1 MKKSVLMAALVA
13 AVALVGYASSRYNSA
28 GARTDWYYH
37 SNGNVQLCICP
48 GLYEYQ
54 PNQWPSNTWLY
65 PNSYSGYYYLYES
78 GIWVGTDSQGPLKV
92 SESAHNGGEYHSVVE
107 LVMSDDAGWPDGV
120 PLFAD
125 LDSDERCDDSNA
137 GENGPI
143 GIEVERHGYS
153 FSAPPKDD
161 FIGFQYKI
169 YNLSGG
175 YLANVYVSRFADFD
189 LGGSGYD
196 CTDDLVGFDQGRQ
209 MPYMYDEDGDPSGYI
224 SIICPQ
230 GTPLGSKAY
239 VDTPDDDAG
248 KFQYMQYSDWDV
260 KQTPN
265 DWRVMYN
272 TGPYTSPV
280 DSYITVAFVTVSGDD
295 LADLQANADAAMDSY
310 PGDTGTVN
318 IVPSSVGR
326 VKALYR

>member
-1 MKKSVLMAALVA
+1 MKMRIVLLFITVA
-13 AVALVGYASSRYNSA
+13 VTLVGYTYSKYL
-28 GARTDWYYH
+28 GADGGRTESDYH
-37 SNGNVQLCICP
+37 DNGNVQLCICS
-48 GLYEYQ
+48 GLYEHQYGE
-54 PNQWPSNTWLY
+54 WPSNTWLY
-65 PNSYSGYYYLYES
+65 PFSYSGVYYLYES
-78 GIWVGTDSQGPLKV
+78 GIWAGTDCQGAIEV
-92 SESAHNGGEYHSVVE
+92 SESTHNGGEYHSVEE
-107 LVMSDDAGWPDGV
+107 LVMSDTGPWPDGV

-125 LDSDERCDDSNA
+125 LDSYERCDDSDA

-153 FSAPPKDD
+153 FSVPPKDD

-175 YLANVYVSRFADFD
+175 YLSNVYVSRFADFD
-189 LGGSGYD
+189 LGGGYD
-196 CTDDLVGFDQGRQ
+196 CTDDLVGFDQDRQ
-209 MPYMYDEDGDPSGYI
+209 MPYMYDEDGDPPGYI

-239 VDTPDDDAG
+239 VSTPGDDAG
-248 KFQYMQYSDWDV
+248 KFQYMHYSDWDV
-260 KQTPN
+260 KYTPD

-272 TGPYTSPV
+272 TGPYNIPK
-280 DSYITVAFVTVSGDD
+280 DGYITVAFITVSGDD
-295 LADLQANADAAMDSY
+295 LADLQANADEAMESY